1 MINVIRYELCT
12 VVKGQNILHT
22 VTMPWN
28 EINERIAAEESHNG
42 IYTIEEAE
50 EEEVNV

>member
-12 VVKGQNILHT
+12 VVNGENILHA

-28 EINERIAAEESHNG
+28 EVNERIAAEESHNG
-42 IYTIEEAE
+42 VYTIEEAE
-50 EEEVNV
+50 EDEGNM